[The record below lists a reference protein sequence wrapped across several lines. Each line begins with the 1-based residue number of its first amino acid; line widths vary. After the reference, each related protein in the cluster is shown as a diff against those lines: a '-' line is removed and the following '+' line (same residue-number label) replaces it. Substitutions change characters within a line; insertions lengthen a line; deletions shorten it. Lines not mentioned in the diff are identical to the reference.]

1 MCATLKRTRLGA
13 PTVALESPTY
23 VLYAARMAAKPIFYA
38 VWPTAWG
45 PVGGVADADGLRQ
58 FILPHYSLA
67 DLKALLAFEN
77 KGAAENPSA
86 FAELAE
92 LTRQYFNGQSVDFS
106 AVACHMPGEAT
117 LAGMVLRYC
126 RGIPYGQTVSYS
138 RLAQLIEKPDAAR
151 AVASA
156 LGRNAIPLIIPCHRV
171 VYAGGKL
178 GGFSAPGGEDLKR
191 RMLTLEKATA
201 GPKP

>member
-1 MCATLKRTRLGA
+1 
-13 PTVALESPTY
+13 
-23 VLYAARMAAKPIFYA
+23 MAAKPISYA

-45 PVGGVADADGLRQ
+45 PVGGVAAEEGLCQ

-106 AVACHMPGEAT
+106 AIACQMPGQAT

-126 RGIPYGQTVSYS
+126 RTIPYGQTVSYS
-138 RLAQLIEKPDAAR
+138 RLAQLIERPDAAR

-156 LGRNAIPLIIPCHRV
+156 LGRNAIPLVIPCHRV

-191 RMLTLEKATA
+191 RMLTLEKAKA
-201 GPKP
+201 S